1 MNGSMDY
8 SRFPLYEER
17 NTRALLLNV
26 LKLYNSYHKLYR
38 QLDILRIEDFL
49 PENKSV
55 QLKKNN
61 NNKQRNKETETIMST
76 PKGRQSLEFLLNI
89 FDMRFGTFVESQAI
103 ELGSNE
109 WRLFYSNVKA
119 ERLPH
124 KLINLC
130 NINSVKWLN
139 RWEYKTKFHQV
150 RSEKLC
156 FTTFTT
162 SKYNYLCI
170 HFHPPSHF
178 KDQICWPSENRLTFV
193 SERLI
198 QTWQSRSLTD
208 HPSITPKYKQNA
220 NSRTLIIW
228 IIIVIY
234 IF

>member
-1 MNGSMDY
+1 
-8 SRFPLYEER
+8 
-17 NTRALLLNV
+17 
-26 LKLYNSYHKLYR
+26 
-38 QLDILRIEDFL
+38 
-49 PENKSV
+49 
-55 QLKKNN
+55 
-61 NNKQRNKETETIMST
+61 MST
-76 PKGRQSLEFLLNI
+76 PKGRQSLEFLLKI
-89 FDMRFGTFVESQAI
+89 FDMRFGTLVESQAI

-109 WRLFYSNVKA
+109 WRLFYPNVYA

-139 RWEYKTKFHQV
+139 GWEYKTKFHQV

-156 FTTFTT
+156 FTSFTT

-228 IIIVIY
+228 IIIIIY
-234 IF
+234 IFFNIMMNEKFYWQQC